1 MTIKPL
7 PGTTVSPPASV
18 RARLI
23 VSEYEQVSGL
33 SRYASMLYRE
43 LQRLPGVDATL
54 VPARPPRLPDGLW
67 GLGRR
72 LGFDVARFL
81 ETYPVTWPDV
91 GRAVVHL
98 TQRSHA
104 TLLLRRTRRPVVVT
118 VHDII
123 HYQYRH
129 DPAMHIYLHP
139 IQRWFDMAAIGA
151 LRRAA
156 AILASSDYT
165 RRALIEEV
173 GVPADRVHTVHLGVD
188 REQFRPCAVPQAF
201 YGRYGLSAQVPYV
214 LHISTDEPRKNLPA
228 LIQAFATVRLRH
240 PETMLLKIGWP
251 LYPRERERSLGQ
263 LGALGLRDAVIF
275 IDDLPDGDL
284 VYFYNVARLLA
295 LPSRAEGF
303 GLPVLEAM
311 ACGLP
316 VVCSSAASLPEVAGD
331 AAWLVDPDDVPGLAA
346 AIGSLLDDPS
356 LAGRM
361 VQAGLARAAVF
372 SWARTARQTLEVYAS
387 VLEGSI
393 A

>member
-1 MTIKPL
+1 M
-7 PGTTVSPPASV
+7 SPPACV

-43 LQRLPGVDATL
+43 LQRLPGVDAGL
-54 VPARPPRLPDGLW
+54 VPARPPRLPTGLW
-67 GLGRR
+67 RFGRR

-129 DPAMHIYLHP
+129 DPAMHIYRHP
-139 IQRWFDMAAIGA
+139 IQRWFDMAAIQA

-165 RRALIEEV
+165 RRALIQEV
-173 GVPADRVHTVHLGVD
+173 GVPADRVHTIYLGVD
-188 REQFRPCAVPQAF
+188 REQFRPSAVPQAF
-201 YGRYGLSAQVPYV
+201 NERYGLSPQVPYV

-228 LIQAFATVRLRH
+228 LIQAFAAVRLRH
-240 PETMLLKIGWP
+240 PDAMLLKIGWP
-251 LYPRERERSLGQ
+251 LYPGERERSLAE
-263 LGALGLRDAVIF
+263 LGELGLRDAVIF
-275 IDDLPDGDL
+275 VDDLPDGDL

-316 VVCSSAASLPEVAGD
+316 VVCSNAASLPEVAGD

-346 AIGSLLDDPS
+346 AICSLLDDPA
-356 LAGRM
+356 LVGRM
-361 VQAGLARAAVF
+361 GQAGLARAAAF
-372 SWARTARQTLEVYAS
+372 SWARTARQTVEVYAS
-387 VLEGSI
+387 VWEGLI